1 MGGLK
6 FTTFVMYVILL
17 IAFLGLINMIFNL
30 HRFAFYGEFLILLGL
45 LIIGAVSAIGINNN
59 FRWAWILLAL
69 FFAFVF
75 VNMLFIYVITTVEIP
90 YFLILLVVAVVGFFI
105 SLFNIEKEKT
115 EKDSGEIKK
124 GEIKVEKVE
133 AEKAYTA
140 DKQVKKTYK
149 PGKYIASKL
158 REHYHAP
165 KCDWAKRIGKKNAVW
180 FNTEGQAKKA
190 GYKVHDCI
198 RS

>member
-1 MGGLK
+1 MSGFK
-6 FTTFVMYVILL
+6 FTTFVMDTVLL
-17 IAFLGLINMIFNL
+17 ITFLGLISMIFNL

-69 FFAFVF
+69 FLAFVF

-90 YFLILLVVAVVGFFI
+90 YFLILLVVAGVGFFI
-105 SLFNIEKEKT
+105 SLFNIEKVKT
-115 EKDSGEIKK
+115 
-124 GEIKVEKVE
+124 
-133 AEKAYTA
+133 EKAYTA

-198 RS
+198 R